1 MTSCDIKI
9 NGIKSGVLTAILKYE
24 SIEYKINQPTNKVY
38 CRHYLCQFYL
48 DDTYPTKN

>member
-24 SIEYKINQPTNKVY
+24 SIEKYKDKPANKQSI
-38 CRHYLCQFYL
+38 L
-48 DDTYPTKN
+48 